1 MKRLAIFAG
10 LLLAALP
17 VAGSSEALDPKEPIT
32 LELHEAKLTEVIT
45 TLGAMANLAVVIE
58 PGIEGKVTLKLQNV
72 PYDKV
77 LSLLSRDN
85 GISLR
90 IEDGKLVASRV
101 QEAPTAVPALP
112 ETFRNSPRILLTD
125 YSAAAAAPQPL
136 LITTTHHG
144 EELCS
149 IARIGD
155 SGGGVLEVPLSRSG
169 GPEAL
174 VVADLGYDPIL
185 KMRSVALESEDGR
198 FVQASSLA
206 GDDAPVSIY
215 KASDGGPVRLMVS
228 QSSKLVARLREKVTC
243 TDVAFEPF
251 KGGAPV
257 SVAMQA
263 SALAG
268 KGAPTP
274 VFAPRI
280 QAAAGTVFKAL
291 GSEADSGDG
300 QLRGYAVTGYVS
312 RDGKRVAL
320 AFKARAVWTDPA
332 DGRQYYFTQAGSQ
345 IGFLPLKN
353 GALGGFPASSIRPG
367 VATARPLELRVSGQ
381 E

>member
-1 MKRLAIFAG
+1 VKRLVILAG

-17 VAGSSEALDPKEPIT
+17 VFASSETLDPNEPIT
-32 LELHEAKLTEVIT
+32 LELREAKLKDVIT
-45 TLGAMANLAVVIE
+45 TLGAIANLAVVIE
-58 PGIEGKVTLKLQNV
+58 PGIEGKVTIKLQNV
-72 PYDKV
+72 PFVKV
-77 LSLLSRDN
+77 LAMLARDN

-112 ETFRNSPRILLTD
+112 ENFRNSPRILLTD
-125 YSAAAAAPQPL
+125 YAAAAAAPQPL

-155 SGGGVLEVPLSRSG
+155 SGGGVLEVSLSRSG
-169 GPEAL
+169 GPEGL
-174 VVADLGYDPIL
+174 VVADLGYDPVL
-185 KMRSVALESEDGR
+185 RMRSVALESEDGR
-198 FVQASSLA
+198 LMQASSLT
-206 GDDAPVSIY
+206 GDDAQVSVY
-215 KASDGGPVRLMVS
+215 KASDGRPVRLMVS
-228 QSSKLVARLREKVTC
+228 QSPKLVARLREKVTC
-243 TDVAFEPF
+243 SDVSFQPFE
-251 KGGAPV
+251 GGTPV

-268 KGAPTP
+268 NGVSSL

-312 RDGKRVAL
+312 RDGKKVAL
-320 AFKARAVWTDPA
+320 AFKARTVWTDPA

-345 IGFLPLKN
+345 VGFLPLKN
-353 GALGGFPASSIRPG
+353 GALGGFLASSIPAG
-367 VATARPLELRVSGQ
+367 VATARPLELRVFGQ